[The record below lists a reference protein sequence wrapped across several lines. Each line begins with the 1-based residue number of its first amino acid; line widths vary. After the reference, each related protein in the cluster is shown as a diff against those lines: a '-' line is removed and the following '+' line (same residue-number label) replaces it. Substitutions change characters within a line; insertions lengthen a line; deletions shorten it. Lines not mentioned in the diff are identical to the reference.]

1 MEITSYTNQDQEQ
14 VTGFFRTIYKEM
26 GWQEEKADHLDDPK
40 IAFHLPNGI
49 FLLIKEDDRIIGT
62 GGIIKLAHNSGLM
75 KKFYIDQNYRG
86 KGVAQLLLQK
96 LLEEAKEMKLTQIV
110 LDASNSNTRAIR
122 FYEKN
127 SFSRFTPQ
135 PINTWKESQSP
146 AKFQYF
152 YIKLE

>member
-1 MEITSYTNQDQEQ
+1 MRISNYTQKEQ
-14 VTGFFRTIYKEM
+14 AHVAAFFRLIYLEM

-96 LLEEAKEMKLTQIV
+96 LLGEAKEMKLTQIV
-110 LDASNSNTRAIR
+110 LDVSNSNTRAIR

-152 YIKLE
+152 YIRV